1 MRESERRRR
10 NNRIRRN
17 RQLRRRILGTI
28 SALCM
33 VFLLAVC
40 FGSTSSSAHEEN
52 DTVYFKYFES
62 IQVEEGD
69 TLTSIA
75 QEYAD
80 FHYTVQEYISE
91 VVSINHLES
100 QDMITAGQYIVVPY
114 YSSDYKY

>member
-33 VFLLAVC
+33 VFLFAVC